1 MIDYQT
7 WCRIRQLYDEE
18 RLSAGQIARELN
30 LSKKTVAKW
39 IGQKSYERRR
49 SAPGKS
55 KLDPYKGQIV
65 RWVHQHHLSARQI
78 FERVREAG
86 YGGGYTILTDF
97 IRQVRPKPQAA
108 FLTLHFAPAECAQ
121 VDWGSAGSIAVGS
134 TRRRL
139 SFFVMVLSYS
149 RLMYVEFTL
158 AEKQEHF
165 VMCHRN
171 ALEYFGGVPGK
182 IMVDNCKVAV
192 LKRERGEPPLF
203 HPRYL
208 DLARHYGFRIEACG
222 VGQPQQK
229 GRVENAVGSIKKN
242 FLRGLQLA
250 SLSAV
255 NTAARQWLD
264 TVANRRTHGQTRRI
278 PAEVFA
284 ENEKDKLKPLPI
296 HPYDGAV
303 ITQAR
308 ANSQFRV
315 ILESNRYSVPARY
328 AGALLILKLY
338 PERLCLYHRDQLI
351 AEHPRSYDRHQD
363 FEHPDHVQPLLRE
376 RRKAKEHRLLLRFLR
391 LSPCAEAYYQ
401 QLRSRRFNPGHH
413 VQKIVALSEIYGS
426 DAVAGALQDAF
437 DYQAF
442 SCEYIANIL
451 EQRARRLPQ
460 PGALHLTRRQDLLEL
475 DLPDPDLSLYEAQP
489 EPEDDHEAR

>member
-7 WCRIRQLYDEE
+7 WCRIRQLYDQE
-18 RLSAGQIARELN
+18 RLSAGQIARELK

-39 IGQKSYERRR
+39 IRRESYERPRKATR
-49 SAPGKS
+49 KS
-55 KLDPYKGQIV
+55 KLDPYKGQII
-65 RWVHQHHLSARQI
+65 RWVHQHDLSARQI

-86 YGGGYTILTDF
+86 FSGGYTILTDF
-97 IRQVRPKPQAA
+97 IRQVRPKRQTA

-121 VDWGSAGSIAVGS
+121 VDWGSAGSMAVGS

-139 SFFVMVLSYS
+139 SFFVMVLCHS

-165 VMCHRN
+165 LMCHRN
-171 ALEYFGGVPGK
+171 ALEYFGGVPEK
-182 IMVDNCKVAV
+182 VMVDNCKVAV
-192 LKRERGEPPLF
+192 LKRARAEPPLF

-208 DLARHYGFRIEACG
+208 DLARYYGFRIEACG
-222 VGQPQQK
+222 VAQPQQK
-229 GRVENAVGSIKKN
+229 GRVENAVGYIKKN

-250 SLSAV
+250 SLRAI
-255 NTAARQWLD
+255 NTAAQEWLD
-264 TVANRRTHGQTRRI
+264 TVANVRTHGQTRRV

-284 ENEKDKLKPLPI
+284 QEEKHKLKPLPI
-296 HPYDGAV
+296 HPYDAAV
-303 ITQAR
+303 ITQVR

-315 ILESNRYSVPARY
+315 VLESNRYSVPARY
-328 AGALLILKLY
+328 AGASLLLKLS
-338 PERLCLYHRDQLI
+338 PERLCLYHRDELI
-351 AEHPRSYDRHQD
+351 AEHPRSYERHQD
-363 FEHPDHVQPLLRE
+363 FEHPDHVQPLLKE
-376 RRKAKEHRLLLRFLR
+376 RRKAKEHKLLLRFLR
-391 LSPCAEAYYQ
+391 LSACAEAYYE
-401 QLRSRRFNPGHH
+401 QLRSRRLNPAHH

-426 DAVAGALQDAF
+426 ESLARALQDAF

-475 DLPDPDLSLYEAQP
+475 DLPDPDLSLYEPPP
-489 EPEDDHEAR
+489 EQEHDHET